1 MNYNFII
8 ALKTFSCFIFSLFID
23 TKKMSLINSIIKDIF
38 LYFIKYFYFLLII
51 PISVALFVVGR
62 IIREKMLARFGE
74 KSLLS
79 RLMPDYSNVRP
90 ILKLIL
96 WNIAM
101 IILTIAMANPQ
112 IGTKL
117 VKAKQKGIDMM
128 ICLDVSNSMLAED
141 VKPNRLENA
150 KLAIR
155 KLVEQLQG
163 DRIGIIVFAGKAYI
177 QLPITS
183 DYAAAEMFI
192 NNINTRLIPTQGTAL
207 AQAISMAKASLQ
219 SETRSKAIILI
230 TDGED
235 HEGDVLTEAEKAA
248 AEGIRIY
255 TIGIGTPEGSPI
267 PIVNE
272 KGEITGYKKDAQGNT
287 IITRL
292 DEITLQKVASTGQGI
307 YIRAQNTN
315 QALRKI
321 FEEINKL
328 EKTEFDTQLFSEYE
342 SWYPY
347 FLWIAFVLLVLEML
361 IPARKSHWAKRI
373 NLFGQ

>member
-1 MNYNFII
+1 MFR
-8 ALKTFSCFIFSLFID
+8 FED
-23 TKKMSLINSIIKDIF
+23 PE
-38 LYFIKYFYFLLII
+38 YFYFLLIV
-51 PISVALFVVGR
+51 PISVLLFVVGR
-62 IIREKMLARFGE
+62 IMREKVLSRFGE
-74 KSLLS
+74 KNLLS
-79 RLMPDYSNVRP
+79 RLIPDYSNGRP

-101 IILTIAMANPQ
+101 ISLTIALANPQ

-128 ICLDVSNSMLAED
+128 ICLDVSNSMLAQD
-141 VKPNRLENA
+141 VKPSRLENA

-163 DRIGIIVFAGKAYI
+163 DRIGIIVFAGKAYV

-183 DYAAAEMFI
+183 DYAAAELFI
-192 NNINTRLIPTQGTAL
+192 ENISPRLIPTQGTAL
-207 AQAISMAKASLQ
+207 AQAITMAKASLQ

-235 HEGDVLTEAEKAA
+235 HEGDVLAEAEKAA

-267 PIVNE
+267 PITND
-272 KGEITGYKKDAQGNT
+272 KGEILGYKKDAQGNT

-292 DEITLQKVASTGQGI
+292 DEITLQKVASAGQGI

-342 SWYPY
+342 SWFDY
-347 FLWIAFVLLVLEML
+347 FLWIALVIIILEML
-361 IPARKSHWAKRI
+361 VPSRKSQWVSRI
-373 NLFGQ
+373 NIFRQ

>member
-1 MNYNFII
+1 MFRFENPE
-8 ALKTFSCFIFSLFID
+8 
-23 TKKMSLINSIIKDIF
+23 
-38 LYFIKYFYFLLII
+38 YFYFLLII

-128 ICLDVSNSMLAED
+128 ICLDVSNSVLAED

>member
-1 MNYNFII
+1 M
-8 ALKTFSCFIFSLFID
+8 
-23 TKKMSLINSIIKDIF
+23 
-38 LYFIKYFYFLLII
+38 
-51 PISVALFVVGR
+51 VGR

>member
-1 MNYNFII
+1 MFRFENPE
-8 ALKTFSCFIFSLFID
+8 
-23 TKKMSLINSIIKDIF
+23 
-38 LYFIKYFYFLLII
+38 YFYFLLII

>member
-1 MNYNFII
+1 MFRFENPE
-8 ALKTFSCFIFSLFID
+8 
-23 TKKMSLINSIIKDIF
+23 
-38 LYFIKYFYFLLII
+38 YFYFLLII

-183 DYAAAEMFI
+183 DYAAAEMLSTTSTTTDSYSERF
-192 NNINTRLIPTQGTAL
+192 

-219 SETRSKAIILI
+219 SK
-230 TDGED
+230 
-235 HEGDVLTEAEKAA
+235 H
-248 AEGIRIY
+248 
-255 TIGIGTPEGSPI
+255 
-267 PIVNE
+267 
-272 KGEITGYKKDAQGNT
+272 
-287 IITRL
+287 
-292 DEITLQKVASTGQGI
+292 VAKPL
-307 YIRAQNTN
+307 Y
-315 QALRKI
+315 
-321 FEEINKL
+321 
-328 EKTEFDTQLFSEYE
+328 
-342 SWYPY
+342 
-347 FLWIAFVLLVLEML
+347 
-361 IPARKSHWAKRI
+361 
-373 NLFGQ
+373 

>member
-1 MNYNFII
+1 MFRFENPE
-8 ALKTFSCFIFSLFID
+8 
-23 TKKMSLINSIIKDIF
+23 
-38 LYFIKYFYFLLII
+38 YFYFLLII

-177 QLPITS
+177 QLPNTS

>member
-1 MNYNFII
+1 MFRFENPE
-8 ALKTFSCFIFSLFID
+8 
-23 TKKMSLINSIIKDIF
+23 
-38 LYFIKYFYFLLII
+38 YFYFLLII

-361 IPARKSHWAKRI
+361 IPARKSHWAKLI

>member
-1 MNYNFII
+1 MFRFENPE
-8 ALKTFSCFIFSLFID
+8 
-23 TKKMSLINSIIKDIF
+23 
-38 LYFIKYFYFLLII
+38 YFYFLLII

-163 DRIGIIVFAGKAYI
+163 DRIGIIVFADKAYI